1 MADDFVDRCLAQWSK
16 ADDRWD
22 AKSLSV
28 VMRIMR
34 LASLFEA
41 RLDAVAR
48 AHKLSV
54 SDYDVLASLRRQP
67 TASLLPKEL
76 CKETLL
82 TSGTMTHR
90 IDRLESRGYV
100 KRRADPTD
108 RRAVRV
114 GLTARGRAL
123 IDKITPQ
130 RAEDADA
137 IAALLP
143 STRRRQLDEAL
154 RQLLAALDNIEEQ
167 T

>member
-1 MADDFVDRCLAQWSK
+1 MLSVEIEKLEFKILDFMNTALRNSGMADDFVDRCMAQWSK
-16 ADDRWD
+16 ADERWN

-28 VMRIMR
+28 AMRIMR

-67 TASLLPKEL
+67 TESLLPKEL

-100 KRRADPTD
+100 KRRPDPSD

-114 GLTARGRAL
+114 GLTA
-123 IDKITPQ
+123 
-130 RAEDADA
+130 
-137 IAALLP
+137 
-143 STRRRQLDEAL
+143 
-154 RQLLAALDNIEEQ
+154 
-167 T
+167 